1 MLMGSQD
8 DAMKQGFAGHAGA
21 ETSTF
26 DVPAHKLWQA
36 LIENSPSP
44 ETMAREF
51 LTELVKCGILAVH
64 QLVDALDS
72 DSPANPHD
80 WAAIVHHE
88 LGQNGGNKAYIT
100 DLASYYL
107 SNLIIAFRNPGG
119 KKTPQDSIHPSPDP
133 GRVEEIASLLEE
145 ATGSRSQSALR
156 ELVFRRDG
164 YRCPVTDYSF
174 ITVPG
179 EGIVLPRCAHII
191 PFSIHSKVPTHQA
204 IEMFTG
210 KIVTAELVAELI
222 NHPANA
228 INIETNAHDA
238 MDKNL
243 AWGIEARM
251 DDNKWKYYFRVVR
264 AENKAATI
272 KLDDGDE
279 IEFGRGTSG
288 DIVAL
293 PNPLICNLHLAIA
306 RVFAASG
313 AAEVFDKYLEDDEDY
328 MTQVPVYFGGP
339 FFDDDALMRR
349 IEVQVT

>member
-1 MLMGSQD
+1 
-8 DAMKQGFAGHAGA
+8 
-21 ETSTF
+21 
-26 DVPAHKLWQA
+26 
-36 LIENSPSP
+36 
-44 ETMAREF
+44 
-51 LTELVKCGILAVH
+51 VH
-64 QLVDALDS
+64 Q
-72 DSPANPHD
+72 
-80 WAAIVHHE
+80 E
-88 LGQNGGNKAYIT
+88 LGQNCGNKKYIT

-107 SNLIIAFRNPGG
+107 SHLIIAFRNPGG
-119 KKTPQDSIHPSPDP
+119 KKTPQDSVPSAYL
-133 GRVEEIASLLEE
+133 GRMEEIASLLEE

-174 ITVPG
+174 IRAPR
-179 EGIVLPRCAHII
+179 ERKVLPRCAHII
-191 PFSIHSKVPTHQA
+191 PFSIHSNARAHHA

-210 KIVTAELVAELI
+210 KIVTTELVVELI

-228 INIETNAHDA
+228 LNIQTDAHDA

-251 DDNKWKYYFRVVR
+251 DNNKWKYYFRVVR
-264 AENKAATI
+264 AEDVAATI

-279 IEFGRGTSG
+279 IEFGKGTSG
-288 DIVAL
+288 DIIAL
-293 PNPLICNLHLAIA
+293 PNPWICNLHLAIA

-349 IEVQVT
+349 IEVLVT